1 MKIKDLLKF
10 GGLEESSVVAGLKG
24 INNED
29 TSISVLEVAESQI
42 ETWVLKNQ
50 LYITSFYAIME
61 VGRIQLIV

>member
-24 INNED
+24 INNEV